1 MTYDVEYLFKC
12 LFASTY
18 LLGEVSASLWHFLD
32 RIFVFL
38 FLTLGIL
45 YISYI
50 TAIYQIYLL
59 QTYFFQSVAYLLFL
73 LKLSFTEQNF
83 FLNCNEFQVIIYFF
97 LWSYPW
103 CCISKSLVYSRSSR
117 FSPIL
122 SSGDLIVLCFTV
134 GQ

>member
-1 MTYDVEYLFKC
+1 MTWNIFSNAYLPLHIFLVRC
-12 LFASTY
+12 LQAF
-18 LLGEVSASLWHFLD
+18 GIFLD

-97 LWSYPW
+97 L
-103 CCISKSLVYSRSSR
+103 
-117 FSPIL
+117 
-122 SSGDLIVLCFTV
+122 
-134 GQ
+134 